1 MDYFAGLDVSLEM
14 TSICIVDADGVVMK
28 EVKVAS
34 EPDDLVGFFAQCG
47 MAMKRIGLEA
57 GAPSQWLCGGM
68 AEAGLPVV
76 CIETR
81 HAKAALSAMPNKTD
95 RNDARGIANIMRTGW
110 FRAVHVKTQ
119 TAQELRFLL
128 VARQTLVRKLMDI
141 ELAIRGML
149 RSFGLKMGVVSK
161 RNFEARVLELAG
173 DRTMLMRALNPM
185 LTARRALALEY
196 ANLQKV
202 AMDFAR
208 DDDVCRRL
216 MTVPGVGPIVALTY
230 RATIDVP
237 SRFRR
242 SKSVGAHLGLTPR
255 AYQSGEVDWN
265 GRVSKS
271 GDAMARA
278 ALYEAAHILLT
289 RVKRWSSL
297 KAWGMRLVKNRG
309 HKRAV
314 TALARRMSVLM
325 HRIWVEGTVF
335 IWKTGDGQVAA
346 PAAVVGA

>member
-28 EVKVAS
+28 EAKVAS
-34 EPDDLVGFFAQCG
+34 EPDDLVAFFAQCG

-57 GAPSQWLCGGM
+57 GAPSQWLYGGM
-68 AEAGLPVV
+68 AEAKLPVV

-110 FRAVHVKTQ
+110 FRAVHVKTR

-128 VARQTLVRKLMDI
+128 VARQTLVRKLTDI

-173 DRTMLMRALNPM
+173 DRAMLMRALNPM
-185 LTARRALALEY
+185 LTARRALAVEY
-196 ANLQKV
+196 TNLQKV

-208 DDDVCRRL
+208 DDEVCRRL

-255 AYQSGEVDWN
+255 AYQSGEVDWS

-278 ALYEAAHILLT
+278 ALYEAAHVLLVG
-289 RVKRWSSL
+289 VKRWSSL

-314 TALARRMSVLM
+314 TALARRMAVLM

-335 IWKTGDGQVAA
+335 IWKTGDGHAIA
-346 PAAVVGA
+346 PKPVPGV

>member
-1 MDYFAGLDVSLEM
+1 MEYFAGLDVSLEM
-14 TSICIVDADGVVMK
+14 TSICVVDADGVVVK
-28 EVKVAS
+28 EAKVAS
-34 EPDDLVGFFAQCG
+34 EPGDLASFFAQCG
-47 MAMKRIGLEA
+47 FVMKRIGLEA
-57 GAPSQWLCGGM
+57 GAPSQWIYGGL
-68 AEAGLPVV
+68 AEAELPVV

-119 TAQELRFLL
+119 MAQELRFLL
-128 VARQTLVRKLMDI
+128 VARQTLVRKLVDI

-161 RNFEARVLELAG
+161 RNFEARVRELAG
-173 DRTMLMRALNPM
+173 DRPMLMRALNPM
-185 LTARRALALEY
+185 LAARRTLALEY
-196 ANLQKV
+196 ANLHKV
-202 AMDFAR
+202 GLDFSR
-208 DDDVCRRL
+208 HDDVCRRL

-237 SRFRR
+237 QRFRR

-255 AYQSGEVDWN
+255 AWQSGEVDWN

-278 ALYEAAHILLT
+278 ALYEAAHILLV

-297 KAWGMRLVKNRG
+297 KAWGMRLAKNRG

-314 TALARRMSVLM
+314 TALARRLAVLM
-325 HRIWVEGTVF
+325 HRIWIEGTTF
-335 IWKTGDGQVAA
+335 IWKTGGGEATTSKAVAA
-346 PAAVVGA
+346 S